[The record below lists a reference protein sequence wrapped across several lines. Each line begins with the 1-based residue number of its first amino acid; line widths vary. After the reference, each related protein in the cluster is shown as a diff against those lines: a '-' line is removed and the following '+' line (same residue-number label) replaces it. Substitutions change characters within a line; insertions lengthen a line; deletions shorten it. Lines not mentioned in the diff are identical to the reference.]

1 MKILSATGD
10 KLRFLPSNVLNVPIV
25 QIYNSLLNMDK
36 AIDNK
41 IKENIDT
48 NILTALIIY
57 PTVVD
62 QNDQINSTIR

>member
-1 MKILSATGD
+1 
-10 KLRFLPSNVLNVPIV
+10 
-25 QIYNSLLNMDK
+25 MDK